1 MTFKKNRE
9 TTMVRCGMC
18 QMGLET
24 NIKAR
29 KTVFKN
35 ALSKYDREKRVSH
48 SKDNQL
54 VI

>member
-1 MTFKKNRE
+1 ME
-9 TTMVRCGMC
+9 TTMVRCGMIP
-18 QMGLET
+18 MGLET

-35 ALSKYDREKRVSH
+35 AFSKYDREKRVSP
-48 SKDNQL
+48 SKANQL